1 MFVCLFQMNRGKA
14 NGTISQCRYGV
25 GNAFQEVK
33 VGRKD
38 FRRKKMF
45 NNDPE
50 V

>member
-1 MFVCLFQMNRGKA
+1 MIYLYLFDYRGKE
-14 NGTISQCRYGV
+14 NGSLSQCRYGV
-25 GNAFQEVK
+25 GPAFQEVK

-45 NNDPE
+45 NDTD